1 MCKTL
6 LTHCL
11 TGISILIFFMVLMH
25 TIFFHGQ
32 KQTILLR
39 NNLAPLLAEFDR
51 TVQSQAIDEL
61 FINSSTNISLHSD
74 C

>member
-1 MCKTL
+1 
-6 LTHCL
+6 
-11 TGISILIFFMVLMH
+11 MH

-39 NNLAPLLAEFDR
+39 NNLPPLLAEFDR
-51 TVQSQAIDEL
+51 NVQSQAIDEL
-61 FINSSTNISLHSD
+61 FINSSTNISLHTD